1 MSTLL
6 PDRAP
11 SRRPKTGT
19 SVMSGPLMRRN
30 SIRRSVP
37 VRPRRPRATGERSPH
52 AWKDA
57 TMSSSS
63 LHGATRATARM
74 LVVTAARAPAPPPA
88 APRAATAAP
97 PPPPLAPPDLASVQ
111 ALPQRGQSADQA
123 RRDRYECHTWA
134 IEQTG
139 TVPRR
144 VDAAEADATERAD
157 RVDRVVTGAAAGGAL
172 GALGRASQDEDPSHG
187 VLSGAAIGAAV
198 RGLMARRA
206 KPDERDP

>member
-1 MSTLL
+1 
-6 PDRAP
+6 
-11 SRRPKTGT
+11 
-19 SVMSGPLMRRN
+19 
-30 SIRRSVP
+30 
-37 VRPRRPRATGERSPH
+37 
-52 AWKDA
+52 
-57 TMSSSS
+57 MSSSS
-63 LHGATRATARM
+63 LCGATRATARM
-74 LVVTAARAPAPPPA
+74 LVVTAAA
-88 APRAATAAP
+88 APLALAAA
-97 PPPPLAPPDLASVQ
+97 DLASVQ

-172 GALGRASQDEDPSHG
+172 GALVRASQDEDPSHG

-198 RGLMARRA
+198 GALIGRRA
-206 KPDERDP
+206 KPDEPDPEFDAYFRALSACLEGRGYTVSIVGEDTAA